1 MGERRALNTTRMGD
15 VILVDFDDGVFT
27 GREPH
32 TSHESMKL
40 LKTIAATAAVITCCI
55 GNPNPAVAGLGA
67 ASSSASTSFDAWCG
81 SKGNKCKVKFADE
94 LITVNGS
101 DSISFDQVIGYTT
114 ARNWKYRIGGS
125 YWLHTITI
133 QYIEGDIKK
142 SGKFLFSNSTAA
154 TDFAT
159 QASMACI
166 NCRPVGPSI
175 RIE

>member
-1 MGERRALNTTRMGD
+1 MIPSWNG
-15 VILVDFDDGVFT
+15 DGVFT

-32 TSHESMKL
+32 NTHRNQMKL
-40 LKTIAATAAVITCCI
+40 FKTIAATAAVITCCI
-55 GNPNPAVAGLGA
+55 GNPNPAAAGLGA
-67 ASSSASTSFDAWCG
+67 ASSSSSTSFDAWCG

-94 LITVNGS
+94 RITVNGS

-114 ARNWKYRIGGS
+114 AQNWRYRIGGS

-133 QYIEGDIKK
+133 QYVEDGSTK

-159 QASMACI
+159 QASMACRQ
-166 NCRPVGPSI
+166 CRPVGPSI
-175 RIE
+175 KIEQ